1 MPMSLEFERRRH
13 RRFAVHPQYSHLMV
27 RRQDGSVLEG
37 HIHDVSVGG
46 FLFECDGSLE
56 AGECFEF
63 ELHLPGSDCPLR
75 GEGSVTRAL
84 DDERQIGPW
93 STAAKFEKFET
104 RFQAASLT
112 RFLEQGYLVRAA

>member
-13 RRFAVHPQYSHLMV
+13 RRFAVHPQYSHLLV
-27 RRQDGSVLEG
+27 RRHNGTTLEG

-46 FLFECDGSLE
+46 ILFECDGPLDD
-56 AGECFEF
+56 GECFEF
-63 ELHLPGSDCPLR
+63 ELQLPGSDSPLR
-75 GEGSVTRAL
+75 GEGSVIRGM
-84 DDERQIGPW
+84 DGEKHIGPW

-112 RFLEQGYLVRAA
+112 RFIEQGYLVRAA